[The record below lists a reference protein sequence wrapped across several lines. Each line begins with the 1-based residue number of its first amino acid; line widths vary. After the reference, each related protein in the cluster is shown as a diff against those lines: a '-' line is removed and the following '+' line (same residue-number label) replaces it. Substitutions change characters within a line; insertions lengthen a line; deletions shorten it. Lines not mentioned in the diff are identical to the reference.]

1 MKQKMEQRDKF
12 AFVKT
17 ALAERTQSQRLREL
31 TAVEPIDAVSV
42 RRRGKT
48 LLNFSANDYLGLSKH
63 PALIAA
69 AQDYVQRYGTS
80 ATASRL
86 VSGNYEMHQQLEAR
100 LAAACGREA
109 ALLFSS
115 GFQANSTI
123 LAALLDR
130 RSLVLC
136 DRLAHSSLLQGAML
150 SGAKLVRYAHSD
162 LAQLEA
168 KLQAAEDYSR
178 TLIVSETLF
187 SMDGDCSNLPAIA
200 QLAERYGAML
210 YLDDAHALGVL
221 GRAGMGLAAGLAG
234 IDFTVGTFGKA
245 FGAFGAFV
253 ACSQQLRDYLVN
265 CCAGFIYTTALPPA
279 VIGAIDAALTLIP
292 DLEAERLLL
301 SQQAENLRADLR
313 ALGYDTGRSCSQ
325 IVPILLGSEARA
337 LSLSLWL
344 EGAGIL
350 APPIRPPTVATGSA
364 RIRLALSSCHRAE
377 HYAQLLNAIQSWP
390 G

>member
-1 MKQKMEQRDKF
+1 MKQNDKF

-17 ALAERTQSQRLREL
+17 ALAERAQSQRLREL
-31 TAVEPIDAVSV
+31 TTLEPIDAVSV

-69 AQDYVQRYGTS
+69 AQDYAQYYGTS

-86 VSGNYEMHQQLEAR
+86 VSGSYTIHQQLEAK

-130 RSLVLC
+130 QSLVLC
-136 DRLAHSSLLQGAML
+136 DRLGHSSLLQGAL
-150 SGAKLVRYAHSD
+150 VSGAKLVRYAHND
-162 LAQLEA
+162 LDQLEA
-168 KLQAAEDYSR
+168 KLQASAAHSR

-187 SMDGDCSNLPAIA
+187 SMDGDCSDVKALA
-200 QLAERYGAML
+200 QLAERYGAIL
-210 YLDDAHALGVL
+210 YLDDAHALGVT
-221 GRAGMGLAAGLAG
+221 GRAGMGLAAHQAG
-234 IDFTVGTFGKA
+234 VDLTIGTFGKA

-279 VIGAIDAALTLIP
+279 VVGAIEAALALMP
-292 DLEAERLLL
+292 DLEAERIYLAA
-301 SQQAENLRADLR
+301 QAEKLRSGLQ
-313 ALGYDTGRSCSQ
+313 ALGYDTGASCSQ

-337 LSLSLWL
+337 LSLSQWL
-344 EGAGIL
+344 ETAGIL
-350 APPIRPPTVATGSA
+350 ATPIRPPTVAAGAS
-364 RIRLALSSCHRAE
+364 RIRLALSSCHTSE
-377 HYAQLLNAIQSWP
+377 HYDQLLSAIQSWH